1 VASFPNVI
9 SAHDI
14 ARAVLD
20 EQIDRQ
26 QGFVTKEDC
35 CLYVDATLRNLG
47 TDNG

>member
-35 CLYVDATLRNLG
+35 CRYVDAILRNLG
-47 TDNG
+47 EDNG